1 MIVLESLAFL
11 LEIEHVYSMFLSV
24 WVARDKVDLTKLVNM
39 SDEEEFLD
47 FELSI
52 FVFGILIAALIKVL
66 LDFLYS
72 VFLMQ
77 IDLMG
82 FNIHQ
87 NNQHLW

>member
-39 SDEEEFLD
+39 SDEEEVLD